1 MKLAVYTFGIFKEP
15 ADHPLNGSFS
25 AYNDPIFAHA
35 DEFDGFIARSRYAS
49 DPSPSPWGDE
59 IYPRFYDEK
68 GDGWCP
74 ATLSLWKDLESL
86 FHFTYYGLHAKA
98 YKRGHEWFLDGD
110 WPPFALWWIED
121 GKMPIW
127 NDGAERLEH
136 LHDNGSTPFAFN
148 LKQPFNKS
156 NQPIKLDKTRI
167 KELREAV
174 SN

>member
-15 ADHPLNGSFS
+15 ADHPLNDSFS
-25 AYNDPIFAHA
+25 AYNDPIFEHA
-35 DEFDGFIARSRYAS
+35 DEFPGFITRSGYAS
-49 DPSPSPWGDE
+49 DPGPSPWGDE
-59 IYPRFYDEK
+59 IYPRFYREK

-74 ATLSLWKDLESL
+74 ATLSLWEDLESL

-98 YKRGHEWFLDGD
+98 YKRGHEWFLDGY
-110 WPPFALWWIED
+110 WPPFALWWIKD
-121 GKMPIW
+121 DKMPIW
-127 NDGAERLEH
+127 KDGAKRLEY

-156 NQPIKLDKTRI
+156 NQLTKLDKTRI